1 MGGIEKTIHDC
12 MPPEAYMRLW
22 NSVAKNSVGPRY
34 ASTVIVKKK
43 IDSQRQNNNVALRS
57 EKERDSIDK

>member
-22 NSVAKNSVGPRY
+22 NSVAKNSDGPRY

-43 IDSQRQNNNVALRS
+43 IDSPRQNNNVPARP
-57 EKERDSIDK
+57 KKRDNIDK

>member
-1 MGGIEKTIHDC
+1 

>member
-1 MGGIEKTIHDC
+1 

-22 NSVAKNSVGPRY
+22 NSVAKNSDGPRY

-43 IDSQRQNNNVALRS
+43 IDSPRQNNNVPARP
-57 EKERDSIDK
+57 KKRDNIDK